1 MNAATPPPQPAVPE
15 IRDIAPPIDVF
26 PYPLWMVLTAL
37 AIVLIVFGVATWLLV
52 RWIKRRPAPPP
63 PTPRAI
69 ALRELEAL
77 RAQVERMDPYA
88 FSIAV
93 SDVLRTYVSV
103 QYNRRAT
110 QQTSP
115 EFLAS
120 LAGSP
125 RFTDDDR
132 ALLAQF
138 LEHCD
143 LIKFARID
151 ATSAD
156 SSELLGSAIAF
167 VQAARAAE
175 ASPA

>member
-1 MNAATPPPQPAVPE
+1 MNAATPSPQPAVPE

-26 PYPLWMVLTAL
+26 PYPLWMVVVAL
-37 AIVLIVFGVATWLLV
+37 AIVLVVAGLAAWLIV
-52 RWIKRRPAPPP
+52 RWLKRRPAAPP

-77 RAQVERMDPYA
+77 RGQVGTMDPYA

-93 SDVLRTYVSV
+93 SDVLRTYITV

-120 LAGSP
+120 LAGSA

-132 ALLAQF
+132 ALLARF

-167 VQAARAAE
+167 VQSARAPE
-175 ASPA
+175 TSPP